1 MRQTHSNN
9 AQTEGQGENNTVK
22 LSSKAKHNIKQGI
35 RAEKATVWVGKD
47 GSTEQIINEI
57 RRQLDQRE
65 IVKAK
70 IQQTALKDA
79 ETKQLAAKIAE
90 QTDSNLIDVRGH
102 TFVLYRPKGKIRAGE
117 K

>member
-1 MRQTHSNN
+1 M
-9 AQTEGQGENNTVK
+9 K
-22 LSSKAKHNIKQGI
+22 LSSRAKHNIKQGA

-47 GSTEQIINEI
+47 GSTAQIVGEI

-70 IQQTALKDA
+70 VQQTALKDF
-79 ETKQLAAKIAE
+79 ETKQLAARIAE

-102 TFVLYRPKGKIRAGE
+102 TFVLYKPKSKNKAP